1 MKIRLSQEDKL
12 FSLYIRT
19 RAKGYCE
26 HCKKYFGI
34 KKLQASHFIGRRNK
48 AVRWDDEN
56 VSALC
61 FRCHMVVFTENPLIH
76 TNWMKKKLGLRNFN
90 KLVLRANKIKKWSKN
105 DLKLLRKKIRE
116 LIKLSETI

>member
-76 TNWMKKKLGLRNFN
+76 TNWMKKKLGLKNFN
-90 KLVLRANKIKKWSKN
+90 KLVRRSQKIKKWGKE
-105 DLKLLRKKIRE
+105 DLKDLRKHYK
-116 LIKLSETI
+116 KLTDEYI

>member
-1 MKIRLSQEDKL
+1 MKIKLLQEDKL

-19 RAKGYCE
+19 KAKGFCE

-48 AVRWDDEN
+48 AVRWDEEN

-61 FRCHMVVFTENPLIH
+61 FYCHMVAMTENPLLH
-76 TNWMKKKLGLRNFN
+76 TNWMKKKLGARKFN
-90 KLVLRANKIKKWSKN
+90 KLVLRANKIKKWSKD
-105 DLKLLRKKIRE
+105 DLILLRKKLKE